1 MSKVKKNILA
11 NLVGNV
17 WTGLM
22 SLAFVPLY
30 IHFMGIEAYGLMGV
44 FSALLGFFALFD
56 MGLSSTLNREVARLS
71 VKKDK
76 AQEMCDLV
84 RTLEIPYWGFGILV
98 AVLVILA
105 SPVIGFHWVKVKALS
120 PQTVRL
126 AVMLMGLSIAFQWP
140 IAFYSGGLMGL
151 QRQVLLNGINMVVA
165 TFRGFG
171 AVLVL
176 WLVSATVEA
185 FFIWQILIVAVQ
197 VSLLAYFLWKSLPP
211 APARPRYRPELLK
224 NIWRF
229 AAGMTTLAVT
239 ATILRQTDKIILSR
253 LLTLEQ
259 FGYYSLASVGAMTL
273 FRILG
278 PIFESIYPQFTRLV
292 ESKDDAGVIS
302 LYHKS
307 AQLVSALIL
316 SSALV
321 ISMFSR
327 DLLLLWTRS
336 PLTANNAHLVMS
348 ILMMGT
354 ALNCVIHVPYA
365 LQIAHGWTKLAFAV
379 DSVSILLLVPLMILL
394 TRWFGAPGAAW
405 VWVLLNLGYVFVSVP
420 IMHRRLIKDEKWAW
434 YFQDLG
440 PPLLVA
446 VGMVLVG
453 RLLISDAWP
462 PFVLAASIGM
472 LGLVTLVASACACNR
487 LGAVAAMKS
496 LVARMKSYA

>member
-1 MSKVKKNILA
+1 M
-11 NLVGNV
+11 
-17 WTGLM
+17 
-22 SLAFVPLY
+22 
-30 IHFMGIEAYGLMGV
+30 
-44 FSALLGFFALFD
+44 
-56 MGLSSTLNREVARLS
+56 
-71 VKKDK
+71 
-76 AQEMCDLV
+76 AQEPPRD
-84 RTLEIPYWGFGILV
+84 
-98 AVLVILA
+98 AA
-105 SPVIGFHWVKVKALS
+105 QALS
-120 PQTVRL
+120 QQSVRL

-185 FFIWQILIVAVQ
+185 FFIWQILVVALHVF
-197 VSLLAYFLWKSLPP
+197 LLAYFLWKSLPP
-211 APARPRYRPELLK
+211 ASAAPRYRPELLK
-224 NIWRF
+224 SIWRF

-253 LLTLEQ
+253 MLTLEQ

-292 ESKDDAGVIS
+292 ESKDGVGVIC

-307 AQLVSALIL
+307 AQLVSVLVI

-327 DLLLLWTRS
+327 ALLLLWTRN
-336 PLTANNAHLVMS
+336 PQTADNAHLLMS

-379 DSVSILLLVPLMILL
+379 DSVSIIVLVPLMILL

-420 IMHRRLIKDEKWAW
+420 IMHRRLIIEEKWAW

-446 VGMVLVG
+446 AGVTVAG
-453 RLLISDAWP
+453 RILISDAWP
-462 PFVLAASIGM
+462 PLVLGASIGM
-472 LGLVTLVASACACNR
+472 LGLITLVASACACNR
-487 LGAVAAMKS
+487 LGTVAAIKS
-496 LVARMKSYA
+496 LAARMRSYA